1 MADVTIKLDSSAVS
15 EINKGGCCKSKKKK
29 SKYNIRNKNFILRQS
44 NISTSL
50 SEDKDLS
57 VF

>member
-1 MADVTIKLDSSAVS
+1 MFIKLDSSAVS
-15 EINKGGCCKSKKKK
+15 EINKGGCCKNKKKK